1 MTMGFTLDRR
11 ALLTGILAMG
21 LCACEKQI
29 EPTERTHAAAVEIKP
44 ADPPPHSVPAK
55 DGPQRL
61 GDSEAAGPTGSA
73 TELAA
78 NSDTVL
84 ALTGLTM
91 TVPTGWVRD
100 PVEPRPMAPK
110 AAFRIPDTG
119 GHLEDCIVRVSHYPA
134 MKGKDEL
141 NIRRWIGQVAR
152 PDGSRATRDDATVTV
167 TESGDVRLTV
177 VDVTGSVRL
186 TMRAEPTPNRRLIA
200 AIVDHPQ
207 GPHFVRVSGDVQ
219 SMEQARPA
227 IDAFLGSATT
237 K

>member
-1 MTMGFTLDRR
+1 MTLRFMLDRR
-11 ALLTGILAMG
+11 AVLIGILAMG
-21 LCACEKQI
+21 LFACEKQV
-29 EPTERTHAAAVEIKP
+29 EPTERTETAAVEIKP
-44 ADPPPHSVPAK
+44 ADSPPHSDPAK
-55 DGPQRL
+55 DGPQRSA
-61 GDSEAAGPTGSA
+61 DSEAAGAAGSA
-73 TELAA
+73 TALAE
-78 NSDTVL
+78 NSDAVL
-84 ALTGLTM
+84 LLTGLTM

-110 AAFRIPDTG
+110 AAFRIRDTG
-119 GHLEDCIVRVSHYPA
+119 GNLEDCIVRVSHYPA

-141 NIRRWIGQVAR
+141 NIRRWIGQVTR

-167 TESGDVRLTV
+167 TESGGVRLTV
-177 VDVTGSVRL
+177 VDVTGGVRL
-186 TMRAEPTPNRRLIA
+186 TMRSEPTPSQRLLA

>member
-1 MTMGFTLDRR
+1 MRFTLDGR
-11 ALLTGILAMG
+11 ALLTGILAIG

-29 EPTERTHAAAVEIKP
+29 EPPERTEAAAVEIKP
-44 ADPPPHSVPAK
+44 ADPPRHSDPAK
-55 DGPQRL
+55 DGPRRSA
-61 GDSEAAGPTGSA
+61 DPEAAGAAGNA
-73 TELAA
+73 TDLVA

-84 ALTGLTM
+84 TLTGLTM

-100 PVEPRPMAPK
+100 PVEPRAMAPK
-110 AAFRIPDTG
+110 AAFRIPDIG
-119 GHLEDCIVRVSHYPA
+119 GNLEDCVVRVSHYPA

-141 NIRRWIGQVAR
+141 NIRRWIGQVTG
-152 PDGSRATRDDATVTV
+152 PDGSRATQDDATVTV

-177 VDVTGSVRL
+177 VDVTGGVRL
-186 TMRAEPTPNRRLIA
+186 TMRSEPTPNHRLIA

-207 GPHFVRVSGDVQ
+207 GPHFVRVSGNVQ

-227 IDAFLGSATT
+227 IDGFLGSATT